1 MPENTQA
8 LLSDQ
13 PPGGP
18 AEPEGLSAWEL
29 DKVRRLNEEQGKLT
43 GYNCP
48 ICRNKG
54 RIYVSMDTVREC
66 ECMAIRRGLSRAS
79 KSSLSREMLS
89 RYTFARYGDQA
100 EWQKKTK
107 AKAMAYA
114 KSPAGW
120 FYIGGQPGAGKT
132 HLCVAIM
139 NRLLKAGW
147 EGLYMEWR
155 STAQTLKAVMNTPE
169 HIQLMGQYHDPEKG
183 SFLTAL
189 QYFVKHQIQAATIG
203 GHGRYMTTEEGKTVR
218 IPADPLSS
226 ASSLDE
232 QLPSDDDDRTIA
244 DMVADPAAVQEFES
258 LEKSLYLETL
268 RPVLDKALA
277 MLPEQQREVIRGR
290 FFEKL
295 TLKQAGECV
304 GVSASRAA
312 QLENYGLRAMRR
324 NASLRRFYGEDLL
337 SRAYRGTGF
346 GAWAHRGSVEERLVE
361 KQEER
366 ERREAAYSTKHL
378 AELLNLDVAEL
389 CGLLE

>member
-1 MPENTQA
+1 MKDIQ
-8 LLSDQ
+8 S
-13 PPGGP
+13 P
-18 AEPEGLSAWEL
+18 AEGFCSQMQSGSAPIDQRQEL
-29 DKVRRLNEEQGKLT
+29 NNMLAQL
-43 GYNCP
+43 
-48 ICRNKG
+48 
-54 RIYVSMDTVREC
+54 
-66 ECMAIRRGLSRAS
+66 ARRGNEAALAQLWEINRPVLHTMFWRWYDRNRSIANAAGLTLEDFEQEGFFAVKRA
-79 KSSLSREMLS
+79 
-89 RYTFARYGDQA
+89 A
-100 EWQKKTK
+100 E
-107 AKAMAYA
+107 
-114 KSPAGW
+114 
-120 FYIGGQPGAGKT
+120 
-132 HLCVAIM
+132 
-139 NRLLKAGW
+139 
-147 EGLYMEWR
+147 
-155 STAQTLKAVMNTPE
+155 
-169 HIQLMGQYHDPEKG
+169 YHDPEKG

-244 DMVADPAAVQEFES
+244 DMAADPAAVQEFES

-277 MLPEQQREVIRGR
+277 MLPELQREVVRGR

-312 QLENYGLRAMRR
+312 QLEAYGLRAMRR

-337 SRAYRGTGF
+337 SRAYRGTGL

-361 KQEER
+361 RQEEK
-366 ERREAAYSTKHL
+366 ERRLAAANTKHL
-378 AELLNLDVAEL
+378 AELLDLDVAEL
-389 CGLLE
+389 CGLLDE

>member
-1 MPENTQA
+1 MKDIQ
-8 LLSDQ
+8 S
-13 PPGGP
+13 P
-18 AEPEGLSAWEL
+18 AEGFCSQMQSGSAPIDQRQEL
-29 DKVRRLNEEQGKLT
+29 NNMLAQL
-43 GYNCP
+43 
-48 ICRNKG
+48 
-54 RIYVSMDTVREC
+54 
-66 ECMAIRRGLSRAS
+66 ARRGNEAALAQLWEINRPVLHTLFWRWYDRNRSIADAAGLTLEDFEQEGFFAVKRA
-79 KSSLSREMLS
+79 
-89 RYTFARYGDQA
+89 A
-100 EWQKKTK
+100 E
-107 AKAMAYA
+107 
-114 KSPAGW
+114 
-120 FYIGGQPGAGKT
+120 
-132 HLCVAIM
+132 
-139 NRLLKAGW
+139 
-147 EGLYMEWR
+147 
-155 STAQTLKAVMNTPE
+155 
-169 HIQLMGQYHDPEKG
+169 YHDPEKG

-244 DMVADPAAVQEFES
+244 DMAADPAAVQEFES

-277 MLPEQQREVIRGR
+277 MLPELQREVVRGR

-312 QLENYGLRAMRR
+312 QLEAYGLRAMRR

-361 KQEER
+361 RQEEK
-366 ERREAAYSTKHL
+366 ERRLAAANTKHL
-378 AELLNLDVAEL
+378 AELLDLDVAEL
-389 CGLLE
+389 CGLLDE

>member
-1 MPENTQA
+1 MKDIQ
-8 LLSDQ
+8 S
-13 PPGGP
+13 P
-18 AEPEGLSAWEL
+18 AEGFCSQMQSGSAPIDQRQEL
-29 DKVRRLNEEQGKLT
+29 NNMLAQL
-43 GYNCP
+43 
-48 ICRNKG
+48 
-54 RIYVSMDTVREC
+54 
-66 ECMAIRRGLSRAS
+66 ARRGNEAALAQLWEINRPVLHTMFWRWYDRNRSIADAAGLTLEDFEQEGFFAVKRA
-79 KSSLSREMLS
+79 
-89 RYTFARYGDQA
+89 A
-100 EWQKKTK
+100 E
-107 AKAMAYA
+107 
-114 KSPAGW
+114 
-120 FYIGGQPGAGKT
+120 
-132 HLCVAIM
+132 
-139 NRLLKAGW
+139 
-147 EGLYMEWR
+147 
-155 STAQTLKAVMNTPE
+155 
-169 HIQLMGQYHDPEKG
+169 YHDPEKG

-244 DMVADPAAVQEFES
+244 DMAADPAAVQEFES

-277 MLPEQQREVIRGR
+277 MLPELQREVVRGR

-312 QLENYGLRAMRR
+312 QLEAYGLRAMRR

-361 KQEER
+361 RQEKK
-366 ERREAAYSTKHL
+366 ERRLAAANTKHL
-378 AELLNLDVAEL
+378 AELLDLDVAEL
-389 CGLLE
+389 CGLLDE

>member
-1 MPENTQA
+1 MLAQLA
-8 LLSDQ
+8 
-13 PPGGP
+13 
-18 AEPEGLSAWEL
+18 
-29 DKVRRLNEEQGKLT
+29 
-43 GYNCP
+43 
-48 ICRNKG
+48 
-54 RIYVSMDTVREC
+54 
-66 ECMAIRRGLSRAS
+66 RRGNEAALAQLWEINRPVLHTMFWRWYDRNRSIADAAGLTLEDFEQEGFFAVKRA
-79 KSSLSREMLS
+79 
-89 RYTFARYGDQA
+89 A
-100 EWQKKTK
+100 E
-107 AKAMAYA
+107 
-114 KSPAGW
+114 
-120 FYIGGQPGAGKT
+120 
-132 HLCVAIM
+132 
-139 NRLLKAGW
+139 
-147 EGLYMEWR
+147 
-155 STAQTLKAVMNTPE
+155 
-169 HIQLMGQYHDPEKG
+169 YHDPEKG

-244 DMVADPAAVQEFES
+244 DMAADPAAVQEFES

-277 MLPEQQREVIRGR
+277 MLPELQREVVRGR

-312 QLENYGLRAMRR
+312 QLEAYGLRAMRR

-361 KQEER
+361 RQEEK
-366 ERREAAYSTKHL
+366 ERRLAATNTKHL
-378 AELLNLDVAEL
+378 AELLDLDVAEL
-389 CGLLE
+389 CGLLDE

>member
-1 MPENTQA
+1 MKDIQ
-8 LLSDQ
+8 S
-13 PPGGP
+13 P
-18 AEPEGLSAWEL
+18 AEGFCSQMQSGSAPIDQRQEL
-29 DKVRRLNEEQGKLT
+29 NNMLAQL
-43 GYNCP
+43 
-48 ICRNKG
+48 
-54 RIYVSMDTVREC
+54 
-66 ECMAIRRGLSRAS
+66 ARRGNEAALAQLWEINRPVLHTMFWRWYDRNRSIADAAGLTLEDFEQEGFFAVKRA
-79 KSSLSREMLS
+79 
-89 RYTFARYGDQA
+89 A
-100 EWQKKTK
+100 E
-107 AKAMAYA
+107 
-114 KSPAGW
+114 
-120 FYIGGQPGAGKT
+120 
-132 HLCVAIM
+132 
-139 NRLLKAGW
+139 
-147 EGLYMEWR
+147 
-155 STAQTLKAVMNTPE
+155 
-169 HIQLMGQYHDPEKG
+169 YHDPEKG

-277 MLPEQQREVIRGR
+277 MLPELQREVVRGR

-312 QLENYGLRAMRR
+312 QLEAYGLRAMRR

-361 KQEER
+361 RQEEK
-366 ERREAAYSTKHL
+366 ERRLAAANTKHL
-378 AELLNLDVAEL
+378 AELLDLDVAEL
-389 CGLLE
+389 CGLLDE